1 MPFEGTQLHEPGSHG
16 GKPMANTLYE
26 RLGGLDAIKA
36 VVEDFRDRVAGDDR
50 INLKFARTDLARLT
64 KMLTDQ
70 VCEATGGPCQ
80 YKGRSMKEAHAGM
93 KVTKGEFNALV
104 EDLVATLKQFKVA
117 SAEQDELL
125 AILGP
130 LKSEIVEVDSSEV
143 GTALPDAFQETS
155 SSTASS
161 TWPSAVPPFP
171 TLLSVPSTLRLHHR
185 CRASSPSGPPMICR
199 RPRMV

>member
-1 MPFEGTQLHEPGSHG
+1 
-16 GKPMANTLYE
+16 MASTLYE

-70 VCEATGGPCQ
+70 VCEATGGPCH
-80 YKGRSMKEAHAGM
+80 YNGRSMKEAHAGM

-117 SAEQDELL
+117 GAEQDELL

-130 LKSEIVEVDSSEV
+130 LKSEIVEVDSNEV
-143 GTALPDAFQETS
+143 GTALPDAFQ
-155 SSTASS
+155 AA
-161 TWPSAVPPFP
+161 PA
-171 TLLSVPSTLRLHHR
+171 L
-185 CRASSPSGPPMICR
+185 A
-199 RPRMV
+199 